1 MSKANPHKSALMP
14 DIEDRLNAQVAL
26 EGISSAHYLAMASW
40 SDHRGYKGA
49 ASFLYDHAEE
59 EREHM
64 LKLFRYINDVG
75 GHAFHPS
82 ITDIQHDFSSLREI
96 FEIVLAHEVKVSQA
110 IHRLV
115 EYCWAHKDV
124 ATFNFMQW
132 YVTEQIEEEVT
143 ARKNLELFDVIGESG
158 VGLHMIDK
166 EIGAFEK
173 EDKS

>member
-1 MSKANPHKSALMP
+1 MSKANPHKSALMS

-26 EGISSAHYLAMASW
+26 EGISSAQYLAMASW
-40 SDHRGYKGA
+40 SDSRGYKGA

-75 GHAFHPS
+75 GRALHPS
-82 ITDIQHDFSSLREI
+82 ITDIQQDFSSLREI
-96 FEIVLAHEVKVSQA
+96 FETVLAHEMKVSQA

-115 EYCWAHKDV
+115 EYCWANKDV

-132 YVTEQIEEEVT
+132 YVAEQIEEEVT
-143 ARKNLELFDVIGESG
+143 SRKNLELFDVIGESG
-158 VGLHMIDK
+158 VGLYMIDK